1 MSDFLNPKKVLEE
14 IPVFE
19 EMSIADFGCGSGGW
33 VIPLAQKLKDAKIY
47 ALDVLKE
54 ALSAL
59 KSKAEMEKVYNIR
72 TVQCDVERGTDLQ
85 TGVMDLVIMS
95 NLLFQVDD
103 KNATLEE
110 GKRVLRKGG
119 RLLIVDWTIE
129 GDGAEE
135 KIDKDIK
142 NKGFDFIKKINA
154 GAQHFATLYEKL

>member
-1 MSDFLNPKKVLEE
+1 MNDFLSPKKVLEE
-14 IPVFE
+14 IPVFK

-59 KSKAEMEKVYNIR
+59 KGKTEMEKVYNIR

-85 TGVMDLVIMS
+85 TNAMDLVIMS

-103 KNATLEE
+103 REATLEE
-110 GKRVLRKGG
+110 GRRVLRKGG
-119 RLLIVDWTIE
+119 KLLVVDWVLE
-129 GDGAEE
+129 GDKSEE
-135 KIDKDIK
+135 KLDKEIK
-142 NKGFDFIKKINA
+142 NKGFGFVKKIDA
-154 GAQHFATLYEKL
+154 GTQHFAILYEKI

>member
-1 MSDFLNPKKVLEE
+1 MSDFLSPKKVLEE
-14 IPVFE
+14 TPLFK

-59 KSKAEMEKVYNIR
+59 KSRAEMEKVYNIR

-85 TGVMDLVIMS
+85 SSAMDLVIMS

-103 KNATLEE
+103 RNATLEE
-110 GKRVLRKGG
+110 GKRVLRRGG
-119 RLLIVDWTIE
+119 RILVVDWLVE
-129 GDGAEE
+129 GDGAEK
-135 KIDKDIK
+135 KIDEEIK
-142 NKGFDFIKKINA
+142 NKGFKFIKKINA
-154 GAQHFATLYEKL
+154 GPQHFAILYEKL

>member
-14 IPVFE
+14 VPVFE

-59 KSKAEMEKVYNIR
+59 KSRAEMEKVYNVR

-85 TGVMDLVIMS
+85 TGAMDLVIMS

-103 KNATLEE
+103 EDTTIEE
-110 GKRVLRKGG
+110 GKRVLRRGG
-119 RLLIVDWTIE
+119 MLLVVDWIVE
-129 GDGAEE
+129 GNSGEE
-135 KIDKDIK
+135 KLDKEIK
-142 NKGFDFIKKINA
+142 NKGFNIIKKINA
-154 GAQHFATLYEKL
+154 GDQHFANLYEKI

>member
-14 IPVFE
+14 VPVFK

-33 VIPLAQKLKDAKIY
+33 VIPLAQNLKDAKIY

-59 KSKAEMEKVYNIR
+59 RSRAEIEKVYNIR

-85 TGVMDLVIMS
+85 SNAMDLVIMS

-103 KNATLEE
+103 REATIEE
-110 GKRVLRKGG
+110 GRRILRKGG
-119 RLLIVDWTIE
+119 KLLVVDWTVE
-129 GDGAEE
+129 GNTSEE
-135 KIDKDIK
+135 KLDGEIK
-142 NKGFDFIKKINA
+142 NKNFIFVKKINA
-154 GAQHFATLYEKL
+154 GAQHFAILYEKI